1 MLPSIPFE
9 NRSDIKEEAQ
19 KCSGKPDLNESSS
32 QGSIFA
38 LDGEQSSEP
47 KEKVW
52 IEAYGCSAS
61 TNDSEIISGLLRN
74 DGYVIS
80 ETSHDASINIIVT
93 CSVKDVTEHRMIHR
107 IAKLSESGNPLVVA
121 GCLPKAD
128 RLKVESVNPRAS
140 LIGPDTIEKI
150 TEVVRSASSGRK
162 QVELEENKSYQKL
175 NLPKLRLNS
184 AVSIVQIASGC
195 MSECSFCQTK
205 LVKGDLTSY
214 RPGDII
220 RQIQTDVN
228 QGCKEIWLSST
239 DNGCYGRDIG
249 TDIANLLLRCCGIK
263 GDFKIRVGMMNPM
276 YIPQLLHSLLD
287 IFSQNN
293 KVFKFLHIPVQSGSD
308 RILGKMKRGHSAQT
322 FLKAV
327 RIFRDK
333 IPEITIATDIIVG
346 YPSET
351 EDDFRQ
357 TIDLLHA
364 ARPDIVNLSKYSA
377 RPGVQAATEKK
388 VPSHITKNRTRH
400 LDKVLKE
407 ISCARN
413 SSWVGWTG
421 DIIIDEIAE
430 NYIQGRNY
438 AYKPI
443 MVTASN
449 MSRVR
454 GDVISL
460 GSKVNVKV
468 IDFSRYAL
476 RGNFNRSNV

>member
-1 MLPSIPFE
+1 LLSTPFE
-9 NRSDIKEEAQ
+9 NRSASTDETQ
-19 KCSGKPDLNESSS
+19 KCSGKADLNESSS
-32 QGSIFA
+32 QDSIYSP
-38 LDGEQSSEP
+38 DGHKIRKT

-61 TNDSEIISGLLRN
+61 MNDSEIISGLLRN
-74 DGYVIS
+74 EGYEIS
-80 ETSHDASINIIVT
+80 ETSHNASINIIVT
-93 CSVKDVTEHRMIHR
+93 CSVKDVTEHRMLHR

-128 RLKVESVNPRAS
+128 RFIVESVNPRAS

-175 NLPKLRLNS
+175 NIPKLRLNS

-214 RPGDII
+214 RPRDII

-249 TDIANLLLRCCGIK
+249 TDLANLLLGCCGIE
-263 GDFKIRVGMMNPM
+263 GDFKVRVGMMNPM
-276 YIPQLLHSLLD
+276 YIPHLLHSLLD

-327 RIFRDK
+327 RVFRDK

-357 TIDLLHA
+357 TIDLLRA

-377 RPGVQAATEKK
+377 RPGVLAATEKK

-400 LDKVLKE
+400 LDKILNE

-413 SSWVGWTG
+413 SMWVGWTG

-449 MSRVR
+449 ISRIR

-460 GSKVNVKV
+460 GSKVSLKV

-476 RGNFNRSNV
+476 RGNLI